1 MDKTH
6 PMMVSVDPNGRGAWE
21 VAHPDADRRVT
32 CQTLED
38 AKKVAHQAAGR
49 GSCELIV
56 HDAYHRVIERETI
69 GGGGSS
75 PSAA

>member
-1 MDKTH
+1 
-6 PMMVSVDPNGRGAWE
+6 
-21 VAHPDADRRVT
+21 
-32 CQTLED
+32 
-38 AKKVAHQAAGR
+38 
-49 GSCELIV
+49 V